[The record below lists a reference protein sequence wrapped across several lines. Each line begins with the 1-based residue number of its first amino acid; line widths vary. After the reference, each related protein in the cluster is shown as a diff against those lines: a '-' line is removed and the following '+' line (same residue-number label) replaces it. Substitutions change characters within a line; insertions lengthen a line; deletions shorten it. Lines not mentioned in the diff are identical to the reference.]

1 MMISSVDGS
10 NAISYT
16 PQVTEDKT
24 PVELVKKSS
33 TSAKVHARKVAQG
46 QVKNS
51 VKSEVSDVS
60 IKSNNPSNNS
70 NNVDT
75 GNIAAKNNANVA
87 YLKSKADSA
96 DNSNNLTV
104 QYGNKDD
111 EEETYYSK
119 DTSYIPTSFEEL
131 AAMVGGGAKVTK
143 DQLNDYLRSLM
154 SVQST
159 ASAADITIVKNLI
172 AQFDDLSG
180 GTGYITSFKGTK
192 DVQDYTTVTKEQVTS
207 PIDVRV

>member
-10 NAISYT
+10 NAINYT
-16 PQVTEDKT
+16 PQVTEDKA

-33 TSAKVHARKVAQG
+33 TSAKLHAHKSAQN
-46 QVKNS
+46 QLKNSIQSAPSDVS
-51 VKSEVSDVS
+51 VKS
-60 IKSNNPSNNS
+60 NNTNNS
-70 NNVDT
+70 NNVST
-75 GNIAAKNNANVA
+75 ENIATKNNANVA
-87 YLKSKADSA
+87 YLKQKTDN
-96 DNSNNLTV
+96 NSNDLTIK
-104 QYGNKDD
+104 YGSKDN

-119 DTSYIPTSFEEL
+119 DTSYIPTSFAEL

-143 DQLNDYLRSLM
+143 DQLTDYLRSLTG
-154 SVQST
+154 VQST

-192 DVQDYTTVTKEQVTS
+192 DVQDYTTVTKDQVTS

>member
-10 NAISYT
+10 NAISHT
-16 PQVTEDKT
+16 PQMTENKA

-33 TSAKVHARKVAQG
+33 TSAKVHAHKVAQG
-46 QVKNS
+46 QLKNS

-60 IKSNNPSNNS
+60 IKSNDS

-75 GNIAAKNNANVA
+75 GSIAAKNNANVA
-87 YLKSKADSA
+87 YLKSKTDSSNTN
-96 DNSNNLTV
+96 DNSSSSTIT
-104 QYGNKDD
+104 YGQHKDD

-143 DQLNDYLRSLM
+143 EQLNDYLRSLT
-154 SVQST
+154 SIQST

-180 GTGYITSFKGTK
+180 GTGFVTSFKGTK
-192 DVQDYTTVTKEQVTS
+192 DIQDYTTVTKDQVTS